1 MHTMNTFSYNVS
13 EATERQLMLAAF
25 WVSLGLKW
33 IVILA
38 FLVGGGVML
47 TTIDEP
53 MGVYLGWAL
62 LVAGVILCIQWVKA
76 YFSFMTVAKISSD
89 LRNDPKVTVTVAE
102 DFIKITTK
110 SSTRQIQWSKI
121 NRHVATDEA
130 LLLYSKKL
138 IVVMIPRKDIPR
150 EMEPRILAAV
160 Q

>member
-1 MHTMNTFSYNVS
+1 MHTFSYNVS
-13 EATERQLMLAAF
+13 EATERQLMQAAF
-25 WVSLGLKW
+25 WASLGLRW

-38 FLVGGGVML
+38 FLVGGGVTL
-47 TTIDEP
+47 ATIEEST
-53 MGVYLGWAL
+53 GVFLGWAL
-62 LVAGVILCIQWVKA
+62 LGAGVILCLQWVRA
-76 YFSFMTVAKISSD
+76 YFSFMTVAKISFE
-89 LRNDPKVTVTVAE
+89 LRNDPEQTVTVTE
-102 DFIKITTK
+102 DFIELTTT

-150 EMEPRILAAV
+150 EVEPMILAAV

>member
-1 MHTMNTFSYNVS
+1 MHTFSYNVS
-13 EATERQLMLAAF
+13 EATERQLMQAAF
-25 WVSLGLKW
+25 WASLGLRW

-38 FLVGGGVML
+38 FLVGGGVTL
-47 TTIDEP
+47 ATIEESTGVF
-53 MGVYLGWAL
+53 MGWVLLG
-62 LVAGVILCIQWVKA
+62 AGVILCLQWVRA
-76 YFSFMTVAKISSD
+76 YFSFMTVAKISFE
-89 LRNDPKVTVTVAE
+89 LRNDPEQTVTVTE
-102 DFIKITTK
+102 DFIELTTT

-150 EMEPRILAAV
+150 EVEPMILAAV